1 MTGILI
7 RGRRGGFRLIHR
19 GKNALGKRRQRSELC
34 WHRQR
39 NIWGH
44 QKLGRFFPRTFRHL
58 WESISLVVIYSFV
71 AICYGNPKE
80 TNISMTF
87 HKFTIKNCL
96 RFIFSSILLL
106 FPTVGSREVGTKHG
120 WKKVTS
126 YADWIR
132 LNSGSARSDKPL
144 AGSAMYSISL
154 INSYKITFTF
164 PKG

>member
-1 MTGILI
+1 MDLDWSTE
-7 RGRRGGFRLIHR
+7 GRMPLEKGDRDRNYADTDKGT
-19 GKNALGKRRQRSELC
+19 SEA
-34 WHRQR
+34 
-39 NIWGH
+39 

-132 LNSGSARSDKPL
+132 LNSESARSDKPL